1 MNIESYIL
9 SALKEVPYSTEKL
22 HFVGSSVP
30 TSIITQIED
39 FTQSD
44 FGPRSREIA
53 LDNRN
58 WLALIANSLFNRQL
72 KRELAGAIEPGT
84 AGQYL
89 PTYHVSLYKPR
100 LEGTKSTRTHE
111 LAHAYAR
118 NRNPFAMRLM
128 QLRFGALTPILERYP
143 ASVDL
148 MAAQKVIQEGFATW
162 AAAEVTGI
170 PTHFH
175 PFETTRMSFD
185 HFKKYVEYCKSIAGY
200 KPKVKRQPGPGA
212 AYAPYFYGGRF
223 VRATV
228 GLLKEAGYSQSE
240 AIDAVLDKCPRSV
253 DELLD
258 PRDYAFKIQYET
270 DPNTVEDLKMIEA
283 TAKILLTA

>member
-1 MNIESYIL
+1 MNLESYIL
-9 SALKEVPYSTEKL
+9 SALKKVPYSTEKL
-22 HFVGSSVP
+22 HFVRSSVP

-44 FGPRSREIA
+44 FGPHPREIE

-58 WLALIANSLFNRQL
+58 WLALMANSLFNRHL
-72 KRELAGAIEPGT
+72 KRELAGAIEPSL

-89 PTYHVSLYKPR
+89 PTYHVSLYKPQ
-100 LEGTKSTRTHE
+100 LVGNGSTRTHE

-128 QLRFGALTPILERYP
+128 QLRFGALTPIIEKHP

-148 MAAQKVIQEGFATW
+148 MGAQKIIQEGFATW
-162 AAAEVTGI
+162 VAAEVTGI
-170 PTHFH
+170 PTHFY
-175 PFETTRMSFD
+175 PVETTRMSFD
-185 HFKKYVEYCKSIAGY
+185 HYKNYVEYRKSIAGH
-200 KPKVKRQPGPGA
+200 KPKVERQPGPGA

-223 VRATV
+223 VGATV
-228 GLLKEAGYSQSE
+228 GLLKEASYSQSE
-240 AIDAVLDKCPRSV
+240 AINAVLGKCPRSV
-253 DELLD
+253 DDLLD

-270 DPNTVEDLKMIEA
+270 DPNTIEDLKMIEA